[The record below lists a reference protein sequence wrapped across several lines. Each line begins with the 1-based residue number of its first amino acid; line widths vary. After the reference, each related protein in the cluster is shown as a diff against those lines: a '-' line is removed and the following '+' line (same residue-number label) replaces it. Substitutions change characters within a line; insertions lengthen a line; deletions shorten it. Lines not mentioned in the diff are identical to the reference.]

1 VGEERMTRREMLRM
15 AKKLK
20 EKYPYLEYYTY
31 GDFSHSEIKSS
42 GKRITCLE
50 HSLNG
55 LED

>member
-1 VGEERMTRREMLRM
+1 MTRREMLRM

-20 EKYPYLEYYTY
+20 EKYPYLEHYTY